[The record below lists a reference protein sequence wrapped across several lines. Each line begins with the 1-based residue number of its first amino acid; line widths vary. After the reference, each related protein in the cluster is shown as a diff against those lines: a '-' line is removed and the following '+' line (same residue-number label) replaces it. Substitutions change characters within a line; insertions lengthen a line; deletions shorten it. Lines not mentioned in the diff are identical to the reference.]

1 VENLAPGYGMQNLS
15 FAVSQTSNTASLAAS
30 DERARCPLQ
39 VYYSSASILP
49 QRCSLAHQFALESE
63 NVVADMVEVTELPD
77 LGNRYNVAGVP
88 QTVVSEQAAAEGAM
102 PEDHFLERA
111 LNGSRQHAQ

>member
-1 VENLAPGYGMQNLS
+1 MQNLS

-30 DERARCPLQ
+30 DERARCRLQ

-49 QRCSLAHQFALESE
+49 HRCSLAHQFALESE

-88 QTVVSEQAAAEGAM
+88 QTVVSEQAAEGAM